1 MTSSPK
7 IKVLVVD
14 DHPMVRSGLITMLD
28 SEPGLEPIGEAKTGV
43 EAIAQF
49 NTLHPDVTLMDLSLP
64 ELTGVEATAAILQDF
79 PNAHIIILTS
89 YDGDENIYRG
99 LQAGAK
105 GYLLKTAERAELL
118 KAIRTVFAG
127 QNYVSTSVG
136 AKLASR
142 MNSPQLSEREI
153 EVLKLLAKG
162 NNTKSIS
169 AALYVSE
176 GTVKFHITNIL
187 HKLDVSD
194 RTQAVVAAYQRGI
207 VNPQS

>member
-14 DHPMVRSGLITMLD
+14 DHPMVRSGLIMILD

-43 EAIAQF
+43 EAIA
-49 NTLHPDVTLMDLSLP
+49 
-64 ELTGVEATAAILQDF
+64 AILQDF
-79 PNAHIIILTS
+79 PNAHITIFTS
-89 YDGDENIYRG
+89 YDGDENIYQG
-99 LQAGAK
+99 LQTGAK

-118 KAIRTVFAG
+118 GAIRTVHAR

-142 MNSPQLSEREI
+142 MNSPQLSKREI

-162 NNTKSIS
+162 NGTQAIS

-207 VNPQS
+207 VDI